1 MDRLYR
7 FIFISKYDKQCK
19 TFIWWLKSNISF
31 DFFQVIEL
39 QRQFL
44 SDKHAS
50 KCECENNN
58 YPIRNGKVQSAQFH
72 FWGAAVNYYWL
83 Q

>member
-1 MDRLYR
+1 M
-7 FIFISKYDKQCK
+7 
-19 TFIWWLKSNISF
+19 
-31 DFFQVIEL
+31 IEL

-72 FWGAAVNYYWL
+72 FWGAAAVNYYWSCNQIEPSNKFIRIWSVL
-83 Q
+83 FGAHDICIWGQ